1 MWSLEHI
8 QVPVERKLKRCEE
21 VTSQEADN
29 LSEGADP
36 KNASKKL
43 DLFKNMKSMSS
54 NEGNGE
60 WDVRHRL
67 KLN

>member
-8 QVPVERKLKRCEE
+8 QVPAERKLKRCEE
-21 VTSQEADN
+21 VTSQEVDN
-29 LSEGADP
+29 LSECADP
-36 KNASKKL
+36 KKNSKKL

-60 WDVRHRL
+60 LNL
-67 KLN
+67 KLAHK

>member
-8 QVPVERKLKRCEE
+8 QVPAERKLKRCEE
-21 VTSQEADN
+21 VTSQEVDN
-29 LSEGADP
+29 LSP
-36 KNASKKL
+36 KKSSKKL

-60 WDVRHRL
+60 LNL
-67 KLN
+67 KYA